1 MPRVRPVPPPPLGL
15 LFLTQTYPRFP
26 DDIAGPFVEELARAL
41 VRMGDR
47 VTVLAPHA
55 AGLAPR
61 WEAGGV
67 EVITFRYAPEAA
79 EVLGYGRSLAADV
92 RMRRG
97 AAAVAPLYALAAR
110 RAVAR
115 QLRRR
120 RFDLVHAHWI
130 VPNGV
135 AAAAALPRRGAAAGR
150 AGAAGAVP
158 PLAIGLHGS
167 DVFLAERRGVRGLA
181 RWALARTRLLTGSSP
196 ELVERVCAL
205 GFPAE
210 RARVIPYGVD
220 TVRFSPDPGRRGA
233 WRGRLGV
240 PSGAPL
246 LLGVGRMA
254 AKKGFGVLAA
264 ALPPLLGAFPELH
277 VVLAGG
283 GDLLPQ
289 LAAETEAW
297 RGRVHLP
304 GPVLRD
310 TLPDLYR
317 AADLF
322 VSPAVHDER
331 GNVDGLPN
339 VILEAMA
346 SGLPVVA
353 SGISGIPLA
362 VEDGASGL
370 LVPERDAAA
379 LGAALQ
385 RLLGDGEA
393 ARRMGERGRRKA
405 ESELTW
411 EAIAARHREAYAL
424 ALRAAGAAGGAPAG

>member
-1 MPRVRPVPPPPLGL
+1 MTGDRGLDL

-26 DDIAGPFVEELARAL
+26 GDIAGPFIRDLARAL
-41 VRMGDR
+41 VRGGDR

-55 AGLAPR
+55 AGLAPS
-61 WEAGGV
+61 WEDDGV
-67 EVITFRYAPEAA
+67 EVVTFRYAPERQ
-79 EVLGYGRSLAADV
+79 EVLGYGRSLEADERIKGRAAL
-92 RMRRG
+92 
-97 AAAVAPLYALAAR
+97 AAPLYTLAAC
-110 RAVAR
+110 RAVQH

-130 VPNGV
+130 VPNGF
-135 AAAAALPRRGAAAGR
+135 AAAAAFGNA
-150 AGAAGAVP
+150 

-167 DVFLAERRGVRGLA
+167 DVFLAERRGVRPFV
-181 RWALARTRLLTGSSP
+181 RWALSRARLLTGCSP
-196 ELVERVCAL
+196 ELVDRVRAL

-210 RARVIPYGVD
+210 RSRVIPYGVD
-220 TVRFSPDPGRRGA
+220 VELFSPSPDRRSV
-233 WRGRLGV
+233 WRRRLNIPNGSPV
-240 PSGAPL
+240 

-254 AKKGFGVLAA
+254 TKKGFQVLIESLP
-264 ALPPLLGAFPELH
+264 ALLRELPDLR

-283 GDLLPQ
+283 GDR
-289 LAAETEAW
+289 LAGFREAVRPW
-297 RGRVHLP
+297 EDRVHFP

-322 VSPAVHDER
+322 VLPAVHDGK

-362 VEDGASGL
+362 VEDGRTGL
-370 LVPERDAAA
+370 LVPEGDSTALLGALRRLLVDAAA
-379 LGAALQ
+379 
-385 RLLGDGEA
+385 
-393 ARRMGERGRRKA
+393 ARAMGEYGRRKSEA
-405 ESELTW
+405 ELTW
-411 EAIAARHREAYAL
+411 DAVSARHREGYLA
-424 ALRAAGAAGGAPAG
+424 ALREERPGR

>member
-1 MPRVRPVPPPPLGL
+1 VREILPPPLTL

-47 VTVLAPHA
+47 VTVLVPHA

-61 WEAGGV
+61 WESGGV

-79 EVLGYGRSLAADV
+79 EVLGYGRSLAADIRV
-92 RMRRG
+92 RNG

-110 RAVAR
+110 RAVVR

-120 RFDLVHAHWI
+120 RFDLVHAHWL

-135 AAAAALPRRGAAAGR
+135 VAAAALPRRAAAAGR
-150 AGAAGAVP
+150 TGTASAAP

-167 DVFLAERRGVRGLA
+167 DVFLAERRGVRALA
-181 RWALARTRLLTGSSP
+181 RWTLARTRLLIGSSP
-196 ELVERVCAL
+196 ELVDRACAL

-210 RARVIPYGVD
+210 RSRVIPYGVD
-220 TVRFSPDPGRRGA
+220 TVRFSPEPGRRGA
-233 WRGRLGV
+233 WRERLGI

-264 ALPPLLGAFPELH
+264 ALPPLLAAFPELH
-277 VVLAGG
+277 VVLAGA
-283 GDLLPQ
+283 GDLLPR
-289 LAAETEAW
+289 LAAETKAW

-304 GPVLRD
+304 GAVLRD
-310 TLPDLYR
+310 TLPDLFR

-362 VEDGASGL
+362 VADGTTGY
-370 LVPERDAAA
+370 LVPEGDAAA
-379 LGAALQ
+379 LGAALR
-385 RLLGDGEA
+385 RLLSDGEA
-393 ARRMGERGRRKA
+393 AGRMGERGRRKA

-411 EAIAARHREAYAL
+411 EAVAARHRQAYES
-424 ALRAAGAAGGAPAG
+424 ALRAAAAAEGAGAG